1 MFETGDLDLDFQG
14 QICHESSNVCV
25 IPCHKLV
32 NVINIEP
39 LLCRPPVGWGSTYC
53 FTDVCVSVLVRVTP
67 INKGTPAQIFLGGML
82 FVPWAIGF

>member
-39 LLCRPPVGWGSTYC
+39 LLCRPPRRVGV
-53 FTDVCVSVLVRVTP
+53 DIL
-67 INKGTPAQIFLGGML
+67 L
-82 FVPWAIGF
+82 FYRCQRPRPRHTN